1 MKDKKAKEGSKKTV
15 RTISNK
21 NRHNMKGKRLIDG
34 FNCLSEK
41 GKMTVMALLN
51 ALLLTEEFRIKK
63 A

>member
-21 NRHNMKGKRLIDG
+21 NRHNMKGK
-34 FNCLSEK
+34 
-41 GKMTVMALLN
+41 MTVMALLN